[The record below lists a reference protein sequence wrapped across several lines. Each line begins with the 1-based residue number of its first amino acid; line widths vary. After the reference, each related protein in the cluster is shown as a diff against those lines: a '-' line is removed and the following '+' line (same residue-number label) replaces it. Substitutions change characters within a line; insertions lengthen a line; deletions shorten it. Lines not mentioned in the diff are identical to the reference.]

1 MFGTNPYT
9 YENQDV
15 NISLDVLPRLNARNT
30 ISLAINA
37 SVQSIIGY
45 IGDDSRPIISNR
57 ETNTNVR
64 VKNGETLLIGGM
76 IFDTNDERISKV
88 PILGDIPIIKHLFRY
103 SSSQKEQKELLIFI
117 TPTIITP
124 F

>member
-1 MFGTNPYT
+1 
-9 YENQDV
+9 
-15 NISLDVLPRLNARNT
+15 
-30 ISLAINA
+30 
-37 SVQSIIGY
+37 
-45 IGDDSRPIISNR
+45 
-57 ETNTNVR
+57 
-64 VKNGETLLIGGM
+64 M

>member
-1 MFGTNPYT
+1 M
-9 YENQDV
+9 
-15 NISLDVLPRLNARNT
+15 PRLNARNA

-117 TPTIITP
+117 TPTIITS